1 MANAK
6 GDEGSPLLRIT
17 GLGVLELLDRAG
29 PSVVLRLILDM
40 HSPRRRHLVR
50 RLEAID
56 SARLDDIIKHV
67 AGSFAPGSVRSDDLI
82 KLITFFKDCDQAKKR
97 RGRNRAT
104 SVTSQAS

>member
-1 MANAK
+1 MRRATKAP
-6 GDEGSPLLRIT
+6 EAASLRFT
-17 GLGVLELLDRAG
+17 GLGVLKRLDRAG
-29 PSVVLRLILDM
+29 PSVVLRLILDLVT
-40 HSPRRRHLVR
+40 PRRRRLVL

-67 AGSFAPGSVRSDDLI
+67 VGSFAAGSVCSDDVI
-82 KLITFFKDCDQAKKR
+82 KLIAFFKYCDQAKKR